1 MDVPARHAVERLQ
14 PVVGF
19 QHVVALALEGDGN
32 GADDLAVVVHDQYGF
47 LICIR
52 HKADLLS
59 FLIPIVQDNPY
70 ERGDEKLTKSLHFS
84 GFQNI
89 VQDFGARRNHIHA
102 LFSYAF
108 TKLQERGHSDDRETV
123 QAAAYAGPARRRPAA
138 RCGRLRPDRQ
148 RAEAAEA
155 SAAVTDWGLS
165 FQQEGA
171 PPVAN
176 ATSDYLKNYRALYVG
191 DPEKKEIYITF
202 DAGFENGN
210 TAQILDALKKHNV
223 KATFFL
229 VGNYLETQPEL
240 VKRMVQ
246 EGHTVGNHTYS
257 HPDMSKISDTES
269 FCAELQKNEAL
280 FEAITGQA
288 MPKLYRPPQGKFCE
302 SNLQMACDLGY
313 STVFWSS
320 RTSTGTRTTSRRRSR
335 PSKSSCRASTPAPS
349 YCSTA
354 LRARTRRSSTSF

>member
-1 MDVPARHAVERLQ
+1 MIGRL
-14 PVVGF
+14 F
-19 QHVVALALEGDGN
+19 
-32 GADDLAVVVHDQYGF
+32 
-47 LICIR
+47 R
-52 HKADLLS
+52 RR
-59 FLIPIVQDNPY
+59 LIPVLLAAVLLLGAGVY
-70 ERGDEKLTKSLHFS
+70 ALTGS
-84 GFQNI
+84 G
-89 VQDFGARRNHIHA
+89 R
-102 LFSYAF
+102 
-108 TKLQERGHSDDRETV
+108 
-123 QAAAYAGPARRRPAA
+123 
-138 RCGRLRPDRQ
+138 
-148 RAEAAEA
+148 EAAEA

-171 PPVAN
+171 PPAAN

-313 STVFWSS
+313 ATVFWSLAYVDWYEDDQPTKEQAFEKLLPRIHPGAVVLLHS
-320 RTSTGTRTTSRRRSR
+320 TSSTNAQILDELLTEWENMGYTFGDLEAVCASMEA
-335 PSKSSCRASTPAPS
+335 PQSTPSP
-349 YCSTA
+349 
-354 LRARTRRSSTSF
+354 